1 MYLQFKKYT
10 YFFNLFLQKIHPQK
24 TYTNVIRFEKTVYN
38 VYELYTLEKPL
49 K

>member
-1 MYLQFKKYT
+1 M
-10 YFFNLFLQKIHPQK
+10 NKIKRKK

-38 VYELYTLEKPL
+38 VYELYTLENPL

>member
-1 MYLQFKKYT
+1 M
-10 YFFNLFLQKIHPQK
+10 NKIPRKK

-38 VYELYTLEKPL
+38 VYELYTLENPL

>member
-1 MYLQFKKYT
+1 M
-10 YFFNLFLQKIHPQK
+10 NKIQRKK

-38 VYELYTLEKPL
+38 VYELYTLENPL